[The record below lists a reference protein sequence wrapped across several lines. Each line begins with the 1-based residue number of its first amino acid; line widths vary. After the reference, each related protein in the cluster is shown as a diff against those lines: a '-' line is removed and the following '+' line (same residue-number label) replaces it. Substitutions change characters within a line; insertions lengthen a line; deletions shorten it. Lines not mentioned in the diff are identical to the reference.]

1 MLDISQLDS
10 ATAAFIAGLV
20 TSVHCVGMCGPIG
33 CSLFPLGHGQSSV
46 HWAAATYHV
55 SRAFAYT
62 LCGMLAGL
70 LGSGFTNWLQIPVA
84 RVLPWLFVAA
94 LLVIAFRL
102 DRFIP
107 KPRAWHRLYFK
118 LSNRVRTLPKWSLGL
133 GLGFFTPLLPCGPLY
148 LIWGAALFSGSALHG
163 AELGLGFALG
173 TIPLLWLAQS
183 GYFLFGGRLQ
193 LPTLRRVQCGLAL
206 LVAGIITWR
215 MIVSEGQFGEMF
227 CH

>member
-1 MLDISQLDS
+1 MLDIVQLNS

-33 CSLFPLGHGQSSV
+33 CSLFPMGRDGSSV
-46 HWAAATYHV
+46 HWATASYHAA
-55 SRAFAYT
+55 RAFSYA
-62 LCGMLAGL
+62 LCGTLAGW
-70 LGSGFTNWLQIPVA
+70 LGSGFTDVLQIPA
-84 RVLPWLFVAA
+84 TRSLPWLFVAV
-94 LLVIAFRL
+94 LVVIAFRL
-102 DRFIP
+102 DRFLP
-107 KPRAWHRLYFK
+107 KPKAWHRLYFR

-148 LIWGAALFSGSALHG
+148 LIWAAALFSGGALAG

-183 GYFLFGGRLQ
+183 GYFLLGGQMKLQ
-193 LPTLRRVQCGLAL
+193 TLRRVQCVLAL

-215 MIVSEGQFGEMF
+215 MIASQGQFGELF